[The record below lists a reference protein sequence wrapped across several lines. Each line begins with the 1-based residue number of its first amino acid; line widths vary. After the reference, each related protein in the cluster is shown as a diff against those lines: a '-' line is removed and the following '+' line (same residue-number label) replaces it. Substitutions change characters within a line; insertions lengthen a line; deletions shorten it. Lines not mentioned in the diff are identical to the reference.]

1 MDDDDIIS
9 EQIDYYRK
17 KAPEYDSNAASADSR
32 LGTWAKE
39 IDDAL
44 DRFSPT
50 GHVLEIACGTGL
62 GTRRLLQHADTVTA
76 LDSSPEVIELARKR
90 TRGDPRVRFLLANIF
105 EWDPPEQYD
114 VVYFRSWITHVPLD
128 RFDAFW
134 DLVRRSLKPD
144 GRVFFDDDLEGA
156 FEEDFLDESHVV
168 HRTTAS
174 GTTHRVVKVF
184 WKPAE
189 LQQRLKKLGWDI
201 RVRTTGLL
209 MWGEGQRAL

>member
-1 MDDDDIIS
+1 VGDDDIIA

-17 KAPEYDSNAASADSR
+17 KAPEYDASAAPADSR
-32 LGTWAKE
+32 IGTWARE

-44 DRFSPT
+44 DRFAPA

-62 GTRRLLQHADTVTA
+62 GTQRLLHHAEAVTA

-90 TRGDPRVRFLLANIF
+90 TRGDPRVQFIVANIF

-114 VVYFRSWITHVPLD
+114 VVYFRAWITHVPLD

-134 DLVRRSLKPD
+134 DLVRRALKPD

-156 FEEDFLDESHVV
+156 FEEEFLESHVV
-168 HRTTAS
+168 RRSTTFGPA
-174 GTTHRVVKVF
+174 HRVVKVF

-189 LQQRLKKLGWDI
+189 LEQRLNQLGWEI
-201 RVRTTGLL
+201 HVRTTGLL
-209 MWGEGQRAL
+209 MWGEGGRIV